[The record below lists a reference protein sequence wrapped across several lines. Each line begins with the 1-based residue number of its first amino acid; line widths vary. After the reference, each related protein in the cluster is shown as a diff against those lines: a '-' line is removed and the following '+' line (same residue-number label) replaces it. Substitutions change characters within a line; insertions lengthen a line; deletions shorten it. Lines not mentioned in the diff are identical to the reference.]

1 VLYVDEGIEKKCF
14 VAIVVEMFYTRV
26 GYRDLFENGKRNL
39 RQGLQVNGVHHLN
52 PALLRSFN
60 ERKEPNSKSVH
71 REVRSI
77 QVNHDCLSIHF

>member
-39 RQGLQVNGVHHLN
+39 RQGLQVNGVQLLN
-52 PALLRSFN
+52 FAVLPLLLQREKKAKF
-60 ERKEPNSKSVH
+60 KESSP
-71 REVRSI
+71 
-77 QVNHDCLSIHF
+77 